1 LAWSAR
7 GPSAVVPGRMIA
19 GMSAADPGLFA
30 LKGALR
36 AAIVVPVA
44 FALALVVFDQP
55 QMALFASFGSMA
67 LLVFVDF
74 AGSWRARLRA
84 YLLFVLSGACLIA
97 LGTVCSHSVWLATVA
112 MAVVAF
118 AILFAGVLNGYIAA
132 AHSGAMLTFVL
143 PVMVPAGVGV
153 LGMRLAG
160 WGLAGALS
168 ISATL
173 LLWPQRPRDAL
184 RADAARAA
192 RALAALIQAQID
204 ADPADPVTR
213 ARVGEDAR
221 EATVAV
227 RRRFLG
233 MQHRPGGTASR
244 VAALARLTEDLGWL
258 HGLAG
263 HGLVRTDAH
272 SPLRHERMEIEAA
285 VPGALRAIAARLDL
299 GEEGRAGVVTAEA
312 RRALERVRSAHEALG
327 HALVKHAAHWQSQR
341 DEALATRELDEAY
354 RLRQLTAATLRTG
367 RDALLACGDPVSD
380 DPLGTRRARIDATGR
395 LARAHTSMRSV
406 WLRNSVRAAAGLAL
420 AVLIG
425 QLSDLQHA
433 FWIVLGTMSVL
444 RSSALATGST
454 IVQALLGMLGGIVVG
469 GVLVALAGDDR
480 AVLWTVLPFAVLL
493 AGYAPR
499 AISFAAGQ
507 GAFSLVVLVLF
518 NLLAPAGWRVGI
530 VRVEDVAIGAGVSL
544 LAGVLIWPRG
554 ATAVVREAVGATYV
568 RAAGY
573 LDVTIEALLGPHGDD
588 RSAGGGGDGDGG
600 GGMVDAD
607 AGHGEHDGRA
617 SPGPAAR
624 EAVEA
629 AQLLE
634 ATVRDYLAE
643 RSSARGSLDD
653 LTMLTAGAARVRRVA
668 GLLQNA
674 QEFAR
679 LAPVDG
685 DLPRLA
691 LARAAFERERR
702 ELCDWYAKLGVA
714 ISQVSPAP
722 VPQAIDAQDPDEPP
736 AAVVLERGADAREG
750 IPQGLAIAWAHR
762 NLAALAE
769 HEPALVRAADSML
782 PS

>member
-1 LAWSAR
+1 
-7 GPSAVVPGRMIA
+7 MIA

-74 AGSWRARLRA
+74 GGSWRARLRA
-84 YLLFVLSGACLIA
+84 YLGLVGAGACLIA
-97 LGTVCSHSVWLATVA
+97 LGTVCSRSVWLATAA
-112 MAVVAF
+112 MAFVAF

-132 AHSGAMLTFVL
+132 AHSAAMLTFVL
-143 PVMVPAGVGV
+143 PVMVPADTGV
-153 LGMRLAG
+153 LPMRLAG

-173 LLWPQRPRDAL
+173 LLWPQRPRGAL

-192 RALAALIQAQID
+192 RALAALVQAQTA
-204 ADPADPVTR
+204 ADPADPADQVAI
-213 ARVGEDAR
+213 ARTGEDAR
-221 EATVAV
+221 EATAAV

-233 MQHRPGGTASR
+233 LQHRPSGTASR

-258 HGLAG
+258 RGLTG
-263 HGLVRTDAH
+263 RGLVSASVD
-272 SPLRHERMEIEAA
+272 SPLRSERIEVEAA
-285 VPGALRAIAARLDL
+285 VPIALRAIAVRLDL
-299 GEEGRAGVVTAEA
+299 GEEGRASAAMNA
-312 RRALERVRSAHEALG
+312 REALERVRRAHEALG
-327 HALVKHAAHWQSQR
+327 HALVEHAARWQAQR

-367 RDALLACGDPVSD
+367 RDALLACGDPVAD
-380 DPLGTRRARIDATGR
+380 DPLGTRRARIGATGR
-395 LARAHTSMRSV
+395 LARTHTSMRSV
-406 WLRNSVRAAAGLAL
+406 WLRNSIRGAAGLAL

-454 IVQALLGMLGGIVVG
+454 ILQALLGTLGGIVAG
-469 GVLVALAGDDR
+469 GVLVELAGNDR
-480 AVLWTVLPFAVLL
+480 VVLWTVLPFAVLL

-544 LAGVLIWPRG
+544 LAGALIWPRG
-554 ATAVVREAVGATYV
+554 ATAVLREAVGATYV

-573 LDVTIEALLGPHGDD
+573 LDATIDALLSP
-588 RSAGGGGDGDGG
+588 DGDGVLG
-600 GGMVDAD
+600 GDNV
-607 AGHGEHDGRA
+607 HVSLE
-617 SPGPAAR
+617 PAER
-624 EAVEA
+624 EATDA
-629 AQLLE
+629 AQLLQE
-634 ATVRDYLAE
+634 TVRDYLTE

-653 LTMLTAGAARVRRVA
+653 ATVLIAGASRARRVA

-674 QEFAR
+674 QAFAR

-685 DLPRLA
+685 SLPQLA
-691 LARAAFERERR
+691 LARAAFERQQR
-702 ELCDWYAKLGVA
+702 ELCDWYAELGVS
-714 ISQVSPAP
+714 ISRASPAP
-722 VPQAIDAQDPDEPP
+722 DPQAVDAQDPEKPP
-736 AAVVLERGADAREG
+736 AAVVLERGDAQEG

-762 NLAALAE
+762 QLAALAE

-782 PS
+782 Y

>member
-1 LAWSAR
+1 
-7 GPSAVVPGRMIA
+7 MIA
-19 GMSAADPGLFA
+19 SMTPADPGLFA

-44 FALALVVFDQP
+44 FALSLVVFDQR
-55 QMALFASFGSMA
+55 QMALFAAFGAMA

-74 AGSWRARLRA
+74 GGSRRARLRA
-84 YLLFVLSGACLIA
+84 YLLLVGAGAGLIV
-97 LGTVCSHSVWLATVA
+97 LGTVCSRSVWLATVA

-153 LGMRLAG
+153 LPMRLAG

-173 LLWPQRPRDAL
+173 LLWPERPRGAL

-192 RALAALIQAQID
+192 RALATLVQAETAAD
-204 ADPADPVTR
+204 SADPAAI
-213 ARVGEDAR
+213 ARSGEDAR
-221 EATVAV
+221 EATAAV

-233 MQHRPGGTASR
+233 MQHRPSGTASR
-244 VAALARLTEDLGWL
+244 VAALARLTEDLGWVR
-258 HGLAG
+258 GFTG
-263 HGLVRTDAH
+263 RGLVSASVD
-272 SPLRHERMEIEAA
+272 SPLRSERVETEAA
-285 VPGALRAIAARLDL
+285 VPSALRAIAARLDL
-299 GEEGRAGVVTAEA
+299 GEEGRAGAATEEA
-312 RRALERVRSAHEALG
+312 RGALQRVRSAHGALG
-327 HALVKHAAHWQSQR
+327 HALVEHATCWQAQR
-341 DEALATRELDEAY
+341 DEALATRELDEAF

-367 RDALLACGDPVSD
+367 RDALLACGDPVAD
-380 DPLGTRRARIDATGR
+380 DPLGTRRARIGATGR
-395 LARAHTSMRSV
+395 LVRAHTSMRSV
-406 WLRNSVRAAAGLAL
+406 WLRNSVRGAAGLAL

-444 RSSALATGST
+444 RSNALATGTT
-454 IVQALLGMLGGIVVG
+454 IVQALLGTLGGIVAG
-469 GVLVALAGDDR
+469 SVLVALAGDDR
-480 AVLWTVLPFAVLL
+480 AVLWAVLPFAVLL

-518 NLLAPAGWRVGI
+518 NLLAPAGWRVGL

-554 ATAVVREAVGATYV
+554 ATAVLREAVGATYV

-573 LDVTIEALLGPHGDD
+573 LDATIDALLGPAGDGVPGGDD
-588 RSAGGGGDGDGG
+588 MHVSL
-600 GGMVDAD
+600 
-607 AGHGEHDGRA
+607 E
-617 SPGPAAR
+617 PAAR
-624 EAVEA
+624 EATDA
-629 AQLLE
+629 AQLLQE
-634 ATVRDYLAE
+634 TVRDYLAE
-643 RSSARGSLDD
+643 RGSARGSLDD
-653 LTMLTAGAARVRRVA
+653 ATMLIAGASRARRVA

-674 QEFAR
+674 QAFAR

-691 LARAAFERERR
+691 LARAAFERQRR
-702 ELCDWYAKLGVA
+702 ELCGWYAELGVSIA
-714 ISQVSPAP
+714 HASPAP
-722 VPQAIDAQDPDEPP
+722 APQAIDEQAPDEPP
-736 AAVVLERGADAREG
+736 AAVVLERGADAQEG

-762 NLAALAE
+762 HLAVLAE

-782 PS
+782 Y

>member
-1 LAWSAR
+1 
-7 GPSAVVPGRMIA
+7 MIA
-19 GMSAADPGLFA
+19 SMSAADPWLFA

-44 FALALVVFDQP
+44 FALSLAVFDQP

-74 AGSWRARLRA
+74 GGSWRMRLRA
-84 YLLFVLSGACLIA
+84 YLLLVLAGACLIA
-97 LGTVCSHSVWLATVA
+97 LGTVCSRNVWLATGA

-153 LGMRLAG
+153 LPMRLAG

-173 LLWPQRPRDAL
+173 LLWPQRPRGAL

-192 RALAALIQAQID
+192 RALAALVQAQTA
-204 ADPADPVTR
+204 ADPADPGAI
-213 ARVGEDAR
+213 ARTGEDAR
-221 EATVAV
+221 EATAAV

-233 MQHRPGGTASR
+233 MEHRPSGAASR

-258 HGLAG
+258 RGLTGRAVVSAS
-263 HGLVRTDAH
+263 VR
-272 SPLRHERMEIEAA
+272 SPLRSERIDIEAA
-285 VPGALRAIAARLDL
+285 VPSALRAIAARLDL
-299 GEEGRAGVVTAEA
+299 GEEGRAGAATAAA
-312 RRALERVRSAHEALG
+312 REALERVRSAHEALG
-327 HALVKHAAHWQSQR
+327 HALVRHAAHWQAGR

-354 RLRQLTAATLRTG
+354 RLRQLTAATLRAG
-367 RDALLACGDPVSD
+367 RDALLACGDLVAD

-395 LARAHTSMRSV
+395 LVRAHTSMRSV
-406 WLRNSVRAAAGLAL
+406 WLRNSVRGAAGLAL

-444 RSSALATGST
+444 RSNALATGST
-454 IVQALLGMLGGIVVG
+454 IVQALLGTFGGIVAG
-469 GVLVALAGDDR
+469 GLLVALAGDDR
-480 AVLWTVLPFAVLL
+480 AVLWAVLPFAVLL

-518 NLLAPAGWRVGI
+518 NLLAPAGWRVGL

-554 ATAVVREAVGATYV
+554 ATAVLREAVGATYTC
-568 RAAGY
+568 AAGY
-573 LDVTIEALLGPHGDD
+573 LDATIDALLGPAGDGVRGGDD
-588 RSAGGGGDGDGG
+588 MHVSL
-600 GGMVDAD
+600 
-607 AGHGEHDGRA
+607 EL
-617 SPGPAAR
+617 AAR
-624 EAVEA
+624 EATDA
-629 AQLLE
+629 AQLLRE
-634 ATVRDYLAE
+634 TVRDYLAE
-643 RSSARGSLDD
+643 RGSAHGSLDD
-653 LTMLTAGAARVRRVA
+653 ATVLIAGASRARRVA

-674 QEFAR
+674 QAFAR
-679 LAPVDG
+679 LAPIDG

-691 LARAAFERERR
+691 LTRAAFDQQRR
-702 ELCDWYAKLGVA
+702 ELCDWYAELGVS
-714 ISQVSPAP
+714 ISRAGSAPA
-722 VPQAIDAQDPDEPP
+722 PQAIDAQAPDEPP
-736 AAVVLERGADAREG
+736 AAVVLERGADAQEG

-762 NLAALAE
+762 HLVALAE
-769 HEPALVRAADSML
+769 HEPALVRASDSML
-782 PS
+782 LT